1 MVTANASERRRVHIR
16 LIHDGVQPSK
26 PLEEPLRF
34 GLQDSKGEVSPGS
47 VQSGEVQT
55 FDFVVEV
62 KELEVVFTGAFA
74 HGPAA
79 GRFLYLSWRR
89 EGVQENP
96 WGRRIKIPL
105 AGIDWA
111 KIRAAEKPGKRLA
124 ADVIGRGTHTSEIW
138 RVEACKV
145 RAPRRPSKSL
155 DFSPG
160 SADSDILNY
169 TPLR

>member
-1 MVTANASERRRVHIR
+1 MVTANASERRRVHVR

-26 PLEEPLRF
+26 PLEEPIRF

-55 FDFVVEV
+55 FDFVLEV
-62 KELEVVFTGAFA
+62 KENDGGQLFTGAFA

-79 GRFLYLSWRR
+79 GRFLYLSWKR

-96 WGRRIKIPL
+96 WGWRIKIPL

-124 ADVIGRGTHTSEIW
+124 ADVVGRRPHTFEPVIW
-138 RVEACKV
+138 RVEA
-145 RAPRRPSKSL
+145 L
-155 DFSPG
+155 
-160 SADSDILNY
+160 
-169 TPLR
+169 

>member
-1 MVTANASERRRVHIR
+1 MVTANASERRRVHIH
-16 LIHDGVQPSK
+16 LIHDGVQPGK

-34 GLQDSKGEVSPGS
+34 GLQDSKGEVSPGR
-47 VQSGEVQT
+47 VQSGKVQT
-55 FDFVVEV
+55 FDFVLEV
-62 KELEVVFTGAFA
+62 KENDGGQPVFTGAFA

-79 GRFLYLSWRR
+79 GRFLYLGWKR

-124 ADVIGRGTHTSEIW
+124 ADVIGRRPHTSETVIW
-138 RVEACKV
+138 RVEAFV
-145 RAPRRPSKSL
+145 TFARPTSL
-155 DFSPG
+155 EIP
-160 SADSDILNY
+160 
-169 TPLR
+169 